1 MSFFVKIVRERKNI
15 ASAIV
20 NLKQLEI
27 FKSDKQT
34 LETNHF

>member
-1 MSFFVKIVRERKNI
+1 MSFFIIIVRDRKNI
-15 ASAIV
+15 AFAMV

-34 LETNHF
+34 LETNPF